1 MSQELIRLDK
11 KYTLQK
17 YNATEDMSSDHLYLY
32 QLAIHD
38 KEYFP
43 LLCKSIIKTDILS
56 LSFIDYE
63 THTFFFHATRAE
75 PLVSFLKKKKSL
87 TYLECVHCIENIS
100 KQMIFLK
107 ENGYAF
113 SGFDIE
119 DILVVDEDIFMVVCG
134 EYICSIGDFSSL
146 YFYTPFKKP
155 AFSNPELLEI
165 SSLPS
170 SIHYRSS
177 YYSLGTLI
185 VFCFFNQYLLV
196 GNEYKTLEEIEIMLD
211 PIFHTK
217 LYWFLKRCFHEHA
230 KQRTLLFI

>member
-1 MSQELIRLDK
+1 MFQELIRLDK
-11 KYTLQK
+11 KYTIEK
-17 YNATEDMSSDHLYLY
+17 HYAFSNEEERDHLY
-32 QLAIHD
+32 QLVIHD
-38 KEYFP
+38 KKYFS
-43 LLCKSIIKTDILS
+43 LLYKSITHTLA

-63 THTFFFHATRAE
+63 TQSLFFHATSVE
-75 PLVSFLKKKKSL
+75 TLGSFLKKRKSF

-100 KQMIFLK
+100 KQMFFLQQ
-107 ENGYAF
+107 NGYAL

-119 DILVVDEDIFMVVCG
+119 DILVVDEDIFILVSG
-134 EYICSIGDFSSL
+134 EYVYPIGDFSSL

-155 AFSNPELLEI
+155 AFSNPELLEV

-170 SIHYRSS
+170 SIHYKSS
-177 YYSLGTLI
+177 YYSLGALI

-196 GNEYKTLEEIEIMLD
+196 GNEYKTLEEIEILLH

-217 LYWFLKRCFHEHA
+217 LYWFLKRCFHKHA